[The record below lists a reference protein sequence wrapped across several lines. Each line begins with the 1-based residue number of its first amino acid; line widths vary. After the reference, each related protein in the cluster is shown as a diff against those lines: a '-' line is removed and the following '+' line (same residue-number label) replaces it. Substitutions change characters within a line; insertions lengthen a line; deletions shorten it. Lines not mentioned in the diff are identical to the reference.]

1 MFNLEIEKMR
11 KSIQMKVYRY
21 LNQLRENYPQLLF
34 QKFDGATP
42 TDGPKILV
50 RAEMAYSEHYEYS
63 LELHAGAIVTTCL
76 KTMVRLENVGNPSD
90 DPDDLSIQNFNNI
103 RKGKEII
110 DEMHSY
116 LFKTVLGKIDNESAL
131 YSAFMLCRDEFLRR
145 MSDSYLHF
153 FVEYKRILR
162 ATNSRKEFK
171 DDWKDRFINATIKT
185 HLPEVSTTGRDEL
198 KEFCRHEKQLVD
210 AMEESRPRQ
219 IEDVTQRVDLMMKMM
234 SSSDFVRQLYVDEDK
249 DEPAKKETKS
259 AFLSFISKLSNGL
272 F

>member
-11 KSIQMKVYRY
+11 KSIQMKVYCY
-21 LNQLRENYPQLLF
+21 LNQLRENYPALAFKKL
-34 QKFDGATP
+34 DGSP

-50 RAEMAYSEHYEYS
+50 RAQTGYSEHYEYT

-76 KTMVRLENVGNPSD
+76 KTMLRLENVGNATE
-90 DPDDLSIQNFNNI
+90 DPDDLSFKNFNNI

-131 YSAFMLCRDEFLRR
+131 YRAFMVCRDEFLRR

-162 ATNSRKEFK
+162 ATNSQKEFK

-210 AMEESRPRQ
+210 AMEESRPKQ
-219 IEDVTQRVDLMMKMM
+219 MENVTERVDLMMKMM
-234 SSSDFVRQLYVDEDK
+234 ASSDFVRQLYVDED
-249 DEPAKKETKS
+249 EPAKEEKKTS
-259 AFLSFISKLSNGL
+259 AFTSFIHKLSNGL

>member
-1 MFNLEIEKMR
+1 
-11 KSIQMKVYRY
+11 MKVYRY
-21 LNQLRENYPQLLF
+21 LNQLRENYPALVF
-34 QKFDGATP
+34 QKFEGATH

-50 RAEMAYSEHYEYS
+50 RAQTAYSEHYEYS

-76 KTMVRLENVGNPSD
+76 KTMVRLENVGNSSE
-90 DPDDLSIQNFNNI
+90 DPNDLSIQSFNNI

-110 DEMHSY
+110 DEMYSY
-116 LFKTVLGKIDNESAL
+116 LFKNVLGKIDNESAL

-145 MSDSYLHF
+145 MSDSHLHF

-162 ATNSRKEFK
+162 PTKQRKELT

-185 HLPEVSTTGRDEL
+185 HLPEVSSTGRDEL
-198 KEFCRHEKQLVD
+198 KEFCRHERQLVD

-219 IEDVTQRVDLMMKMM
+219 LEDVTQRVDLVTKMM
-234 SSSDFVRQLYVDEDK
+234 SSSDFVRQLYVDDDEN
-249 DEPAKKETKS
+249 DEPAKRETKS
-259 AFLSFISKLSNGL
+259 AFPAFIGKLSNGL

>member
-21 LNQLRENYPQLLF
+21 LNQLRENYPALAF
-34 QKFDGATP
+34 QKLDGSP

-50 RAEMAYSEHYEYS
+50 RAQTGYSENYEYT
-63 LELHAGAIVTTCL
+63 LELHAGTIVTTCL
-76 KTMVRLENVGNPSD
+76 KTMLRLENVGTNE
-90 DPDDLSIQNFNNI
+90 DPDDLSIQSFNNI

-116 LFKTVLGKIDNESAL
+116 LFKTVLGKMDDETAL
-131 YSAFMLCRDEFLRR
+131 YRAFMVCRDEFLRR

-153 FVEYKRILR
+153 FLEYKRILR
-162 ATNSRKEFK
+162 PTRQRKELT

-185 HLPEVSTTGRDEL
+185 HLPEVSSTGRDEL

-210 AMEESRPRQ
+210 AMEESRPNQ
-219 IEDVTQRVDLMMKMM
+219 MENVTERVDLMMKMM
-234 SSSDFVRQLYVDEDK
+234 ASSDFVKQLYVDED
-249 DEPAKKETKS
+249 EPAKEEKKVS
-259 AFLSFISKLSNGL
+259 AFSSFIHKFTQGL

>member
-1 MFNLEIEKMR
+1 
-11 KSIQMKVYRY
+11 MKVYRY
-21 LNQLRENYPQLLF
+21 LNQLREIYPQLVF
-34 QKFDGATP
+34 QKFDGATS

-50 RAEMAYSEHYEYS
+50 RAEIAYSEYYEYS

-76 KTMVRLENVGNPSD
+76 KTMARLENVGNPSD
-90 DPDDLSIQNFNNI
+90 DPDDLSIQSFNNI

-116 LFKTVLGKIDNESAL
+116 LFKTVLGKIDNETAL
-131 YSAFMLCRDEFLRR
+131 YRAFMLCRDEFLRR

-162 ATNSRKEFK
+162 ATKQRKELT

-185 HLPEVSTTGRDEL
+185 HLPEVSSTGRDEL

-210 AMEESRPRQ
+210 AMEESRPKQ
-219 IEDVTQRVDLMMKMM
+219 LEDVTQRVDLMMKMM

-249 DEPAKKETKS
+249 DDEPAKKETKS
-259 AFLSFISKLSNGL
+259 AFLSFINKLSNGL

>member
-1 MFNLEIEKMR
+1 
-11 KSIQMKVYRY
+11 MKVYRY
-21 LNQLRENYPQLLF
+21 LNQLRENYPALVF

-76 KTMVRLENVGNPSD
+76 KTMVRLENLGNPSED
-90 DPDDLSIQNFNNI
+90 QDDLSIQNFNNI

-116 LFKTVLGKIDNESAL
+116 LFKTVLGKIDNETAL

-162 ATNSRKEFK
+162 ATNSRKGFK

-198 KEFCRHEKQLVD
+198 KGFCRHEKQLVD
-210 AMEESRPRQ
+210 AMEESRTRQ
-219 IEDVTQRVDLMMKMM
+219 IEDVMQSVDLMTKMM
-234 SSSDFVRQLYVDEDK
+234 SSYDFVRQLNSDEDK
-249 DEPAKKETKS
+249 NEPAKEETKS
-259 AFLSFISKLSNGL
+259 TLRSFISKLSNGL

>member
-21 LNQLRENYPQLLF
+21 LNQLREIYPALVF
-34 QKFDGATP
+34 QKIEGSS

-50 RAEMAYSEHYEYS
+50 RAQMGYSEHYEYT
-63 LELHAGAIVTTCL
+63 LELHAGSIVTTCL
-76 KTMVRLENVGNPSD
+76 KTMLRLENVGTNE
-90 DPDDLSIQNFNNI
+90 DPDDLSFQSFNNI

-116 LFKTVLGKIDNESAL
+116 LFKTVLGKMDDETAL
-131 YSAFMLCRDEFLRR
+131 YRAFMVCRDEFLRR

-153 FVEYKRILR
+153 FAEYKRILR

-185 HLPEVSTTGRDEL
+185 HLPEVSSTGRDEL

-210 AMEESRPRQ
+210 AMEESRPNQ
-219 IEDVTQRVDLMMKMM
+219 MENVTERVDLMMKMM
-234 SSSDFVRQLYVDEDK
+234 ASSDFVKQLYVDEDK
-249 DEPAKKETKS
+249 DEPAKEETKS
-259 AFLSFISKLSNGL
+259 TLRSFISKLANGL